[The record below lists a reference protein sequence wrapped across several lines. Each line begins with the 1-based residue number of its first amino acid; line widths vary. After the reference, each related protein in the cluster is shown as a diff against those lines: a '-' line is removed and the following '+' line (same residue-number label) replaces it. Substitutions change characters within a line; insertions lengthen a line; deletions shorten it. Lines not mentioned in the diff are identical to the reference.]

1 MCSGCIPHRKSITDW
16 YSSAAGAGGGSPNG
30 WIPPWLDS
38 CSGSRDVPGRMTA
51 RSSPRVMTVLST
63 AKSPAANESRRGS
76 WHVRRDRPVETVL
89 LDDLRDRAGADGA
102 ATFTDREAESLFDGD
117 RLDQRDRH
125 LRGVARHDHL
135 GALRKLD
142 NAGHIGGAEE
152 ELRAVVVEERRVPS
166 ALVLAQDVDRRLE
179 LRVRGDRAGLDDN
192 LAALDVF
199 PLGATK
205 QQTGVVAGGRRIEQ
219 LAEHLDAG
227 DGGLEG
233 LRLDADDFHRGVD
246 VDRATLHLAGD
257 DGATTGDREDV
268 LDRHQERLLGV
279 ADRLWDGLVHG
290 VHQLDNRRDPLRVTL
305 ERLEAGGADDRGVL
319 IELLGGQQLANLELD
334 ELQDLLV
341 VNHVGL

>member
-102 ATFTDREAESLFDGD
+102 ATFTDREAESPFDGD

-142 NAGHIGGAEE
+142 NAGHVGGAEE

-166 ALVLAQDVDRRLE
+166 ALVLAQDVDLRLE
-179 LRVRGDRAGLDDN
+179 LRVRSDRAGLDDN
-192 LAALDVF
+192 LAALDVLT
-199 PLGATK
+199 LGAA
-205 QQTGVVAGGRRIEQ
+205 QQQPGVVAGLGGVEQ

-227 DGGLEG
+227 DGGLER
-233 LRLDADDFHRGVD
+233 LRLDPDDLDGGVD
-246 VDRATLHLAGD
+246 VDHATLHLAGD

-268 LDRHQERLLGV
+268 LDRHQERLVGV
-279 ADRLWDGLVHG
+279 ALRLRDRLVDGG
-290 VHQLDNRRDPLRVTL
+290 HQLDNGLDPLRVTL
-305 ERLEAGGADDRGVL
+305 EGLQAGGPDDGGVL
-319 IELLGGQQLANLELD
+319 VELLGSQQLADLE
-334 ELQDLLV
+334 
-341 VNHVGL
+341 

>member
-89 LDDLRDRAGADGA
+89 LDDLRHRAGADGA
-102 ATFTDREAESLFDGD
+102 ATLADREAEALFDGD
-117 RLDQRDRH
+117 RLNQRNDH
-125 LRGVARHDHL
+125 VGGVARHDHL
-135 GALRKLD
+135 GALGKLD
-142 NAGHIGGAEE
+142 NAGHVGGAEE

-192 LAALDVF
+192 LAALDIF
-199 PLGATK
+199 ALGATK
-205 QQTGVVAGGRRIEQ
+205 QQTGVIAGGRRVEQ

-233 LRLDADDFHRGVD
+233 LRLDADDLHRRVD
-246 VDRATLHLAGD
+246 VDRATLDLAGD
-257 DGATTGDREDV
+257 DGAPAGDREDV

-279 ADRLWDGLVHG
+279 ADGLRDGLVNG
-290 VHQLDNRRDPLRVTL
+290 VHQFDDRFDPDRVAL
-305 ERLEAGGADDRGVL
+305 ERLEPGRPDDRRVL
-319 IELLGGQQLANLELD
+319 VEFLGREQFADLELD
-334 ELQDLLV
+334 ELQDFLV
-341 VNHVGL
+341 I